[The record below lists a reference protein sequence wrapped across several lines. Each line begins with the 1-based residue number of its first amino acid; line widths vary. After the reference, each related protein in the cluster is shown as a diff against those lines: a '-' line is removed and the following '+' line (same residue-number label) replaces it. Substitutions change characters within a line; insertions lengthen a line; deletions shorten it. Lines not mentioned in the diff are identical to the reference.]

1 MLAHIKSFMMKFAY
15 FLLSSFVVVA
25 CQYSHRLAEEVEKQ
39 ELAYK
44 SDSTITIDMEEC
56 VVAQKRLSELISD
69 VSYLEVEATEG
80 SYLTLPINIKMVD
93 SLIYVL
99 DLDEHL
105 RCFDRTGKFIRDGYR
120 KGRGHGEVISLYDF
134 DVDERFVY
142 LLDGAKSA
150 IVKYAHDGRF
160 VESFQLPFRAIRF
173 KRMYN
178 GLYLFALAP
187 FTLADEEESH
197 EVVLTDSCFNIV
209 GRYFTA
215 LGYEQS
221 LPMVRT
227 PYFENSAH
235 AAFFA
240 PVYKRGVYQLK
251 DSVLFMKY
259 YLDFKKPYFEP
270 SRKVKGE
277 LEAKE
282 KGLFYTYWNPIHT
295 QDYLVQNFYTS
306 ENAKGLFVMDLHHNR
321 PMFIKEVVNDMD
333 NVVRFNFDFTKFY
346 DVRQDLFASVTDV
359 YFKGIHTEEEIEE
372 GTSHLSDSVRSILVR
387 AKGEEGINPI
397 LMFYRLKKDIVK

>member
-1 MLAHIKSFMMKFAY
+1 MLAHIKSFIMKFVY

-56 VVAQKRLSELISD
+56 VVAQKRLSELICD
-69 VSYLEVEATEG
+69 VSYLELEATEG
-80 SYLTLPINIKMVD
+80 SYLTL

-105 RCFDRTGKFIRDGYR
+105 RCFDRTGKFLRDGYR

-173 KRMYN
+173 KQMYN

-215 LGYEQS
+215 LGYKQS
-221 LPMVRT
+221 LPVVRT

-295 QDYLVQNFYTS
+295 HDYLVQNFYTS

-333 NVVRFNFDFTKFY
+333 N
-346 DVRQDLFASVTDV
+346 ASVTDV